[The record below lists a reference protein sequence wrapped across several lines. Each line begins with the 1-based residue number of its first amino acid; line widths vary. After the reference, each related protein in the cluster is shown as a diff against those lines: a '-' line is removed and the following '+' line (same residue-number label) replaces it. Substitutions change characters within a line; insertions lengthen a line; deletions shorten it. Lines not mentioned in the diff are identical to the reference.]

1 MPPISAVAARV
12 SESCV
17 WKRDRAGTADLG
29 REQAARDAG
38 DERRERER
46 PELVERD
53 VDAGGERRR
62 LALADRRPGASRLAG
77 DVQQREQE
85 QERADD
91 DGVAVVRGVR
101 RRQGRAVAPGA
112 CWS

>member
-17 WKRDRAGTADLG
+17 WKRDRPGDADLR
-29 REQAARDAG
+29 REQAARDTG

-62 LALADRRPGASRLAG
+62 LALADRGPGASRLAG
-77 DVQQREQE
+77 DVDEREQE

-91 DGVAVVRGVR
+91 DGVAVERDVR
-101 RRQGRAVAPGA
+101 RRPTTGLVPAA
-112 CWS
+112 CSS